1 MKATSLLVVLA
12 LVSSTEYFETGTFVV
27 EAKAKGGGGGG
38 GSGGGEIVDERRKGR
53 DREMKVNG
61 GALARFLCIFTL
73 PMLVLLFV
81 ILKKLNFSFLNKK
94 EEP

>member
-12 LVSSTEYFETGTFVV
+12 LIASTDYFETGTYMV

-38 GSGGGEIVDERRKGR
+38 GGGGGEIEEPRRKGR
-53 DREMKVNG
+53 NREINADG